1 MVNYDY
7 NSIKMIAPKEL
18 LKSIERKSRTF
29 ARADD
34 EYVRVDVAIAA
45 MREFSKRQNASL
57 LIELKKLK
65 HDR

>member
-1 MVNYDY
+1 
-7 NSIKMIAPKEL
+7 MIAPKEL

-34 EYVRVDVAIAA
+34 EYVRVDVAITA
-45 MREFSKRQNASL
+45 MREFAKRQNIML
-57 LIELKKLK
+57 LTEIKKLK